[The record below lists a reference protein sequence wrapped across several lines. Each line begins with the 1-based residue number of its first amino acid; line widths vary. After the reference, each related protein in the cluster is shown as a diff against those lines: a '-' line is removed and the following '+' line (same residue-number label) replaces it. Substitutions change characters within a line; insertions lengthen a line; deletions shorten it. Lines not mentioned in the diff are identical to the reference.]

1 MTLKTT
7 ILIPHYKTPELL
19 KLCLRLIRKYTDLSS
34 AKVIVIDNHSEDE
47 SLIYLRKLKWI
58 HLIER
63 KPEPNETPALAHAKA
78 LDLALAQTTTP
89 YVLSIHTDTLVKN
102 ARWLDF
108 LIKQLEKSNQI
119 GGVGSW
125 KLESKPWFSRIIKQI
140 EKSIQSLYYRFYPT
154 KRHHIAGVGENFY
167 YLRSHCALYRMDVIR
182 NFDLTFSATINGEVV
197 AGKAMHKKFMEHG
210 YKMIFLPS
218 KVLLNYLDHINHATM
233 VLNPNL
239 GAKTTSIK
247 QGLKRI
253 EKQLAQFD
261 AKAILRNE
269 QLDQ

>member
-1 MTLKTT
+1 MKLKTT

-19 KLCLRLIRKYTDLSS
+19 KLCLRLIRKYTDLST
-34 AKVIVIDNHSEDE
+34 AKIVVIDNNSQDA
-47 SLIYLRKLKWI
+47 SVNYLRKLNWI

-78 LDLALAQTTTP
+78 LDLALAQVTTP

-108 LIKQLEKSNQI
+108 LTEQVELSDHI

-125 KLESKPWFSRIIKQI
+125 KLESKPWLSRIIKQV
-140 EKSIQSLYYRFYPT
+140 EKVVQFTYYRWRRT
-154 KRHHIAGVGENFY
+154 KGHCIEGIGKNFY

-182 NFDLTFSATINGEVV
+182 NLHLTFSESIEGELV
-197 AGKAMHKKFMEHG
+197 AGKAMHKKFIDQG
-210 YKMIFLPS
+210 YKMIFFPS
-218 KVLLNYLDHINHATM
+218 KVLLDYLDHINHATM

-239 GAKTTSIK
+239 GAKANSIK
-247 QGLKRI
+247 KGLRRI

-261 AKAILRNE
+261 AKTILADE
-269 QLDQ
+269 TLDQ